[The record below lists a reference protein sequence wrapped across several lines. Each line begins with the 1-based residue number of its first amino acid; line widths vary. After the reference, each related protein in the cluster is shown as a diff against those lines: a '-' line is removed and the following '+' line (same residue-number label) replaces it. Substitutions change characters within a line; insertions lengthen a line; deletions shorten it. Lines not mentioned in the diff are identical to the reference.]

1 MTVPGSNL
9 MMKMFEVLVTPLVL
23 TTGMIF
29 VAADKGA
36 PPEEIIGNLP
46 SNRISWA
53 DTWNHF
59 QVLSPCCLKICFLKF
74 DEFGQYHLPVNPS
87 ITCLFIETEDAY
99 C

>member
-9 MMKMFEVLVTPLVL
+9 MMKMFEVMVTPLVL

-46 SNRISWA
+46 SNRISKA

-59 QVLSPCCLKICFLKF
+59 
-74 DEFGQYHLPVNPS
+74 
-87 ITCLFIETEDAY
+87 
-99 C
+99 